1 MGKKEELEK
10 LLGKEIYKQ
19 LSEDMISRISIE
31 RAKGILE
38 VLDEEKIGREILKT
52 NGTIL
57 AYGEAGKIKEIL
69 KVLDEEKIGRDI
81 LKTNGQILS
90 PYAESTFCCWLRSRS
105 ISPAWPL

>member
-1 MGKKEELEK
+1 MGKREELEK

-38 VLDEEKIGREILKT
+38 VLDKEKIGRDILKT
-52 NGTIL
+52 NRTIL
-57 AYGEAGKIKEIL
+57 AQGEASKIKGIL

-81 LKTNGQILS
+81 LKTNGDILAKGKAS
-90 PYAESTFCCWLRSRS
+90 KIKKILKRK
-105 ISPAWPL
+105 